1 MPYITLKTDLIDS
14 IIRINIHY
22 RMGQLIYKT
31 KLYVQEFFV
40 TLEILDISFLT
51 CLNHIDLMKYQ
62 NVLVTTFQEN

>member
-1 MPYITLKTDLIDS
+1 MPYVTLKADLIDS

-22 RMGQLIYKT
+22 RMGQLICKT

-51 CLNHIDLMKYQ
+51 CLNHIDLTKYQ